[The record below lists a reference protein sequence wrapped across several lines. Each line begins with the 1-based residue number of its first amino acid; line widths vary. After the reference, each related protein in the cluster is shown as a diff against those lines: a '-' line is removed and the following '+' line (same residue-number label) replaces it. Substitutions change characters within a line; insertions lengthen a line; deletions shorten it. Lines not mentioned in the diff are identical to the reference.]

1 MLREELSL
9 RLFEKGVRRMSLG
22 PVRDEIA
29 GDLGRLHTE
38 ELYNLY
44 CSPNIRGVMK
54 SRGMGWGWW
63 WLGGG
68 DIAFMVLM
76 RGGET

>member
-44 CSPNIRGVMK
+44 CSPNIRWVIK
-54 SRGMGWGWW
+54 SRVMCWWSW